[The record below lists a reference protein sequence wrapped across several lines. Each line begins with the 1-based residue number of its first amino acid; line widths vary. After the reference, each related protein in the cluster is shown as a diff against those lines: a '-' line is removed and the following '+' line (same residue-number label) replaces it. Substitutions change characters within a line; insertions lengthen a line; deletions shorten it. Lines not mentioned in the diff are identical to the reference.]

1 MNGFFKLAI
10 LPVMLL
16 SCTGMVGGCS
26 AQAGQAESKQKQLE
40 LQQNDKLSQAGLR
53 LIPLTISADGERHD
67 FTVELAGTAA
77 EQARGLMFRTE
88 LGPDKGM
95 LFPFDRVRMAS
106 FWMKNT
112 VIPLDIIFV
121 RSDGTIESI
130 AANTIPY
137 SLDPVESG
145 EPVAAVLE
153 LAGGRAAELKIDP
166 GDKVEWQQ

>member
-1 MNGFFKLAI
+1 MNRFFKQAI

-16 SCTGMVGGCS
+16 LCAGIVAGCS
-26 AQAGQAESKQKQLE
+26 AQAGQTEGKRPQAESQDSDQ
-40 LQQNDKLSQAGLR
+40 LSQAGLR
-53 LIPLTISADGERHD
+53 LIPLTISSDGKRHD
-67 FTVELAGTAA
+67 FTVELAGTRA

-88 LGPDKGM
+88 LDPDKGM
-95 LFPFDRVRMAS
+95 LFPFTRVRMAS

-130 AANTIPY
+130 AANTTPY

-153 LAGGRAAELKIDP
+153 LAGGRAAELEIGP
-166 GDKVEWQQ
+166 GAKVEWQQ